1 MLILLTLLFMM
12 IPLLANIKDQDN
24 EPMKRTFYEQELQLF
39 VEPKTYRIEKV
50 IRKKEEGDHVLLYIK
65 WKSSPHKFNS
75 YVF

>member
-24 EPMKRTFYEQELQLF
+24 EPMKGTFYEQELQLF
-39 VEPKTYRIEKV
+39 VEPKTYHIEKV
-50 IRKKEEGDHVLLYIK
+50 IRKKKEGDHVLLYIK